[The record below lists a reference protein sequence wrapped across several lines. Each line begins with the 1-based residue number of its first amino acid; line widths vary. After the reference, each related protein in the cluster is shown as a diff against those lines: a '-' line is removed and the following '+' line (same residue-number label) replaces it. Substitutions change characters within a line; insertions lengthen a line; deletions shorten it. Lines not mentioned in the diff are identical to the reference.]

1 MTHGMLVSSCKRLF
15 VTRNLH
21 AKLLCEDSGSINT
34 NCWGVKEW
42 MLHYLCK

>member
-34 NCWGVKEW
+34 NCWLGHRVDAT
-42 MLHYLCK
+42 LSV